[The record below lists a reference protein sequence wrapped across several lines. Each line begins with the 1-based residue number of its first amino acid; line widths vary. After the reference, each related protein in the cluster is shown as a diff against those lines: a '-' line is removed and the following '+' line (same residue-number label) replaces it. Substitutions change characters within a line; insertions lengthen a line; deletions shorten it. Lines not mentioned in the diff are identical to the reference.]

1 MLIVIS
7 PSKTLNFDIHP
18 QTEIFSQPDFITES
32 AGLIEVLRKYSPPR
46 LQKLMGINSNLAQL
60 NAARYMDWN
69 LPFNPENAKQAILVF
84 KGEVYNGL
92 KSETLSESD
101 LLFSQDRLR
110 ILSGLY
116 GALRPL
122 DLMQPYRL
130 EMGTKLK
137 VKAKK
142 DLYQYWG
149 LKLSGHINGLMES
162 TCQKYLINLAS
173 SEYFKALN
181 PKILKAKI
189 ITPTFKDYKNG
200 TYKFIT
206 FYGKKARGMMVRFII
221 RNRIDDAERLK
232 LFDEDGYY
240 YNHQQSEGNSWVF
253 TRG

>member
-1 MLIVIS
+1 MVIVIS
-7 PSKTLNFDIHP
+7 PSKTLNFDIQP
-18 QTEIFSQPDFITES
+18 QTEMFSQPEFTNES
-32 AGLIEVLRKYSPPR
+32 AGLVEVLRKYSPAR
-46 LQKLMGINSNLAQL
+46 LQKLMNINPNLAQL
-60 NAARYMDWN
+60 NATRFMDWT
-69 LPFNPENAKQAILVF
+69 LPFSPENAKQAILVF

-92 KSETLSESD
+92 KADTLSESD
-101 LLFSQDRLR
+101 LEYSQNHLR

-137 VKAKK
+137 VNRKN

-149 LKLSGHINGLMES
+149 S
-162 TCQKYLINLAS
+162 TLTEHLNSLLQSTRQKYVINLAS
-173 SEYFKALN
+173 NEYFNALDPN
-181 PKILKAKI
+181 KLKAEI

-200 TYKFIT
+200 TYKFLT
-206 FYGKKARGMMVRFII
+206 VYGKKARGMMARFII
-221 RNRIDDAERLK
+221 QNRIDEIEKLM

-240 YNHQQSEGNSWVF
+240 YNDQLSEGNNWVF